1 VIYPATY
8 DITILQNATFK
19 TQVRF
24 TQERKQVGEI
34 QGTFSEPVFLV
45 PCHGRS
51 AGDKVVFT
59 GSVVCG
65 IEENQVY
72 YVLADGLTV
81 NSFKISSSDGGA
93 SVAISETEITELY
106 IATPVDLTGYT
117 VDADIKE
124 LTGNTQVATFICSL
138 PEAANGLAELFLSPS
153 GTVALSSGVYGY
165 DVSLTSGS
173 GERYYWL
180 TGDATVVATYS
191 RN

>member
-1 VIYPATY
+1 MIYPATY
-8 DITILQNATFK
+8 NLEILQNSTFK

-24 TQERKQVGEI
+24 TQERKQVEKI
-34 QGTFSEPVFLV
+34 QGTFSQPVFLT

-65 IEENQVY
+65 IEENRVY
-72 YVLADGLTV
+72 FVLANGLTANGFQV
-81 NSFKISSSDGGA
+81 SEVANGSS
-93 SVAISETEITELY
+93 VIISETEITELY
-106 IATPVDLTGYT
+106 IASPLNLTGYV

-124 LTGNTQVATFICSL
+124 LVGNTQIATFACSL
-138 PEAANGLAELFLSPS
+138 PDASSGLAELFLAPS
-153 GTVALSSGVYGY
+153 GTLALTPGAYGY
-165 DVSLTSGS
+165 DVSLTSLS

-180 TGDATVVATYS
+180 TGKATVTATYS